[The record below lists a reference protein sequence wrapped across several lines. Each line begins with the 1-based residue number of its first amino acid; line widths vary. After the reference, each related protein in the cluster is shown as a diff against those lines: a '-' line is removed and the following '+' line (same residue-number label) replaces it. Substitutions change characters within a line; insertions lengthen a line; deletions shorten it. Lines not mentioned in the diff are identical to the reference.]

1 MGRVPRDLPEDDDWI
16 RAHQAAV
23 GMRLQAE
30 RLRQNLTQEV
40 VYLAA
45 GLDRR
50 TLQAIEAG
58 HGNPTLATLL
68 RLARVLD
75 VPLAELVQ

>member
-1 MGRVPRDLPEDDDWI
+1 M
-16 RAHQAAV
+16 
-23 GMRLQAE
+23 
-30 RLRQNLTQEV
+30 RQNLTQEV

-58 HGNPTLATLL
+58 HANPTLATLL

-75 VPLAELVQ
+75 VPLATLVQ